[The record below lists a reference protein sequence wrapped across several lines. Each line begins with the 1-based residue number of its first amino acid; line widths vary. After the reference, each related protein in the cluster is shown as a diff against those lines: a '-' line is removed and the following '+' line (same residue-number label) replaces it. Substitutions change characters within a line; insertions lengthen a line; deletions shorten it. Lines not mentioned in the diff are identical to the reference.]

1 MRYLWLVFFAGFLY
15 LSIIFITQNLDP
27 VIIRFSLEELGLSF
41 RFERPLFVPIFI
53 TLALGILF
61 CVAYFFTYHSHLRVL
76 TRNQM
81 LEVKR
86 LKRLVLMER
95 DKNQTLEQRNH
106 ELQQI
111 VERMQYLLDDKEW
124 HEEPRRLPEKTT
136 EPA

>member
-15 LSIIFITQNLDP
+15 LSIVFITQNLDP
-27 VIIRFSLEELGLSF
+27 IVIRFNLDELGLNF
-41 RFERPLFVPIFI
+41 QFERPIFVPIFV

-61 CVAYFFTYHSHLRVL
+61 CVAYFFTYHSQLRVL
-76 TRNQM
+76 HRNQVM
-81 LEVKR
+81 EVKR
-86 LKRLVLMER
+86 LKRLVLLER
-95 DKNQTLEQRNH
+95 NKNQSLEQRNH

-124 HEEPRRLPEKTT
+124 SEEPHRLPEKTA

>member
-15 LSIIFITQNLDP
+15 LSIVFITQNLDP
-27 VIIRFSLEELGLSF
+27 VVIRFDLDVLGLNF
-41 RFERPLFVPIFI
+41 RFERPIFVPIFV

-61 CVAYFFTYHSHLRVL
+61 CVAYFFTYHSQLRVL
-76 TRNQM
+76 HRNQVM
-81 LEVKR
+81 EVKR
-86 LKRLVLMER
+86 LKRLVLLER
-95 DKNQTLEQRNH
+95 NKNQSLEQRNH

-124 HEEPRRLPEKTT
+124 SEEPPHLLEKTA

>member
-15 LSIIFITQNLDP
+15 LSIVFITQNLDP
-27 VIIRFSLEELGLSF
+27 IVIRFNLDELGLNF
-41 RFERPLFVPIFI
+41 RFERPIFVPIFV

-61 CVAYFFTYHSHLRVL
+61 CVAYFFTYHSQL
-76 TRNQM
+76 
-81 LEVKR
+81 
-86 LKRLVLMER
+86 
-95 DKNQTLEQRNH
+95 

-124 HEEPRRLPEKTT
+124 SEEPRRLPEKTA